1 MLISKHKF
9 QIEIELELRQK
20 AKKKSMTLLISKFGK
35 TQVLHTTIIR
45 CNLNA

>member
-20 AKKKSMTLLISKFGK
+20 AKNMTKYDFVDLKIWENPS
-35 TQVLHTTIIR
+35 TPYY
-45 CNLNA
+45 NN

>member
-20 AKKKSMTLLISKFGK
+20 AKKKKKDFVDLKIWENSSTPYY
-35 TQVLHTTIIR
+35 
-45 CNLNA
+45 NN